1 MYYKLLIK
9 KINLFSNIR
18 KYSKKEFDQIVKKI
32 IKLQIHEN
40 EIALIID
47 QNHEWISINKSISK
61 NASISLK

>member
-1 MYYKLLIK
+1 LYYKLLIK

-47 QNHEWISINKSISK
+47 QNHE
-61 NASISLK
+61 